1 MTKVD
6 PDIRM
11 IVVARTRCRPSRSPR
26 GPKNIPP
33 KGRITKA
40 AAISANDLS
49 VALPTLSCGK
59 KTVPMMVVIT
69 PALNTPKSN
78 HSMQFPIADATT
90 ARRTVAVSGDSSDP
104 ATTCSSMGDVLPP
117 TRGLACAKWP

>member
-11 IVVARTRCRPSRSPR
+11 IVVARTRCRPSLSPS
-26 GPKNIPP
+26 GPKNMPP
-33 KGRITKA
+33 NGRITNA
-40 AAISANDLS
+40 VAIRANDLS
-49 VALPTLSCGK
+49 VALPGLSCGK

-78 HSMQFPIADATT
+78 HSMQLPIADATT
-90 ARRTVAVSGDSSDP
+90 ARRTVA
-104 ATTCSSMGDVLPP
+104 
-117 TRGLACAKWP
+117 